1 MKTAIQIVSNADEL
15 TRAAAAAF
23 VERAA
28 RAVQARGIF
37 SVALSGG
44 TTPRSIYSLLASDAS
59 MRARVPWERT
69 HFFWGDERHVP
80 PDHADS
86 NYRMACEAMLVKVPV
101 PAANIHRI
109 KGEYADARSAA
120 DEYEADL
127 REFFKLAPH
136 ELPRFDLVLL
146 GMGQDG
152 HTASLFPGT
161 DALGERTRLVVANWV
176 EKFKAF
182 RITMTLPVLNNA
194 ASVIFFVSGAE
205 KAAVLR
211 DVLEG
216 ERGRFPSQLI
226 HPADGGL
233 LWLVDAG
240 AAGLLSTS
248 HSSTQSGL
256 IELE

>member
-1 MKTAIQIVSNADEL
+1 MKTEIQIVSNADEL
-15 TRAAAAAF
+15 ARAAATEF

-28 RAVQARGIF
+28 RAVQTRGIF

-44 TTPRSIYSLLASDAS
+44 TTPRSMYSLLAIETSL
-59 MRARVPWERT
+59 RAQVPWEHI

-86 NYRMACEAMLVKVPV
+86 NYRMACEAMLARVPV

-109 KGEYADARSAA
+109 KSEYADARSAA
-120 DEYEADL
+120 DEYEKGL

-146 GMGQDG
+146 GMGPDG
-152 HTASLFPGT
+152 HTASLFPGM
-161 DALGERTRLVVANWV
+161 DALGEYARLVVVNWV

-226 HPADGGL
+226 HPADGRL

-240 AAGLLSTS
+240 AASLLSTS
-248 HSSTQSGL
+248 RSPAQQTHRD
-256 IELE
+256 E